1 MVDLTAC
8 SIVWASAARRGEE
21 YKSTFREV
29 IGGFGRNG
37 SWRQSLLWSRVPLLG
52 MNAVLLLF
60 SFCFG
65 LMLFSAVAS
74 VSQVVSRL
82 LFCRHSFSSVSV
94 SVSLSL
100 VLSGISAISLL
111 SGGALSALETPAGGS
126 SHYVA
131 SFVLSHHQPCS
142 SSFVSVLPVSLS
154 LVLSGISAISLLS
167 GGALSALETPAGG
180 SSHYVASF
188 VLSHHQPCSLS
199 FVSVLPV
206 SLSLVLS
213 GISAISLLSGGA
225 LSALETPAG
234 CSSHYVASFVLSHH
248 QPCSLSF
255 VSVLPVSRSLVLSGI
270 SAISFLSGGALSA
283 FVTPAGDSSHYVA
296 SFVLFHPQPCSF
308 SSVSVLSVSVFLVLS
323 RNSAISLLSGGALLA
338 LVTPA
343 GSSSHY
349 VASFVLSHHQPCSS
363 SSVSVLPVSLSLV
376 LSGISAI
383 SLLSGGASSAL
394 VTPAGDSSRY
404 VASFV
409 LFHPQPCSFS
419 SVSVLSVSVFLVL
432 SRNSAISFLS
442 GGALSALVTPVGGIH
457 HVATRTP
464 DHFCSPPCSQLLLL
478 ITHLSSFVS
487 EISETIGSYNPA
499 FWATLS
505 VCNVSRFAIQYC
517 STK

>member
-1 MVDLTAC
+1 MFL
-8 SIVWASAARRGEE
+8 
-21 YKSTFREV
+21 F
-29 IGGFGRNG
+29 
-37 SWRQSLLWSRVPLLG
+37 
-52 MNAVLLLF
+52 LLF

-74 VSQVVSRL
+74 VSLVVSRL

-94 SVSLSL
+94 SALLVSLSL

-111 SGGALSALETPAGGS
+111 SGGALSALETPTGGS

-213 GISAISLLSGGA
+213 GISAIS
-225 LSALETPAG
+225 
-234 CSSHYVASFVLSHH
+234 
-248 QPCSLSF
+248 
-255 VSVLPVSRSLVLSGI
+255 
-270 SAISFLSGGALSA
+270 FLSGGALSA
-283 FVTPAGDSSHYVA
+283 FVTPAGDSSHDVA
-296 SFVLFHPQPCSF
+296 SFVLFHPQPSSF
-308 SSVSVLSVSVFLVLS
+308 SSVSILSVSVFLVLS

-343 GSSSHY
+343 GSSHY

-363 SSVSVLPVSLSLV
+363 NSVSVLPVSLSLV

-419 SVSVLSVSVFLVL
+419 SVSALSASVFLVL
-432 SRNSAISFLS
+432 SRNSAISLLS
-442 GGALSALVTPVGGIH
+442 GGALLALVTPAGSSH
-457 HVATRTP
+457 YVA
-464 DHFCSPPCSQLLLL
+464 
-478 ITHLSSFVS
+478 SFVFP
-487 EISETIGSYNPA
+487 TINLIHPI
-499 FWATLS
+499 LS
-505 VCNVSRFAIQYC
+505 QFYQSACLLCCRGFLQYPF
-517 STK
+517 

>member
-1 MVDLTAC
+1 M
-8 SIVWASAARRGEE
+8 
-21 YKSTFREV
+21 
-29 IGGFGRNG
+29 
-37 SWRQSLLWSRVPLLG
+37 
-52 MNAVLLLF
+52 
-60 SFCFG
+60 
-65 LMLFSAVAS
+65 
-74 VSQVVSRL
+74 
-82 LFCRHSFSSVSV
+82 
-94 SVSLSL
+94 
-100 VLSGISAISLL
+100 LSGIS
-111 SGGALSALETPAGGS
+111 
-126 SHYVA
+126 
-131 SFVLSHHQPCS
+131 
-142 SSFVSVLPVSLS
+142 
-154 LVLSGISAISLLS
+154 
-167 GGALSALETPAGG
+167 
-180 SSHYVASF
+180 
-188 VLSHHQPCSLS
+188 
-199 FVSVLPV
+199 
-206 SLSLVLS
+206 
-213 GISAISLLSGGA
+213 
-225 LSALETPAG
+225 
-234 CSSHYVASFVLSHH
+234 
-248 QPCSLSF
+248 
-255 VSVLPVSRSLVLSGI
+255 
-270 SAISFLSGGALSA
+270 LSGGALSA

-363 SSVSVLPVSLSLV
+363 SSVSVLPVSLCLV

-383 SLLSGGASSAL
+383 SLLSGGASLAL

-419 SVSVLSVSVFLVL
+419 SVSALSVSVFLVL

-442 GGALSALVTPVGGIH
+442 GGALSTLVTPAGGSH

-487 EISETIGSYNPA
+487 EISETIGSYNSA
-499 FWATLS
+499 FWSTFS

-517 STK
+517 SAMSK